1 MIPPPR
7 LSTHRG
13 PLRHVTLKPACSN
26 EENRL
31 SIAIA
36 IMCKA
41 PASGQSKTRL
51 SPPLHPDECAEIS
64 ACFISDLAQ
73 TIDGLTAEGVVGCA
87 VYTPL
92 GSETTLRKLLP
103 DGFALTLQSDGTFGE
118 RLWQGCVDLLSQGH
132 TGVILVNSDSPTL
145 PLSILR
151 AAVNAVRSAD
161 CVVLSPAHDGGY
173 TLIGLSKPHRRLFAD
188 IPWST
193 NAVYDLTLVRARES
207 GLPVVN
213 VPGWYDVDDAASL
226 AMLEDELAGV
236 PVTFS
241 DIPGASAPATRAF
254 LSRRR
259 SNDRRRSGR
268 SVQQGTN

>member
-1 MIPPPR
+1 
-7 LSTHRG
+7 
-13 PLRHVTLKPACSN
+13 
-26 EENRL
+26 L
-31 SIAIA
+31 SIAVA
-36 IMCKA
+36 IMCKT

-64 ACFISDLAQ
+64 ACFIADLSR
-73 TIDGLTAEGVVGCA
+73 TIDGLTADGVVGCA
-87 VYTPL
+87 VYTPR
-92 GSETTLRKLLP
+92 GSESALRQLLP
-103 DGFALTLQSDGTFGE
+103 DGFALTLQSDGAFGE
-118 RLWQGCVDLLSQGH
+118 RLLQGIVDLLSQGH
-132 TGVILVNSDSPTL
+132 AGVILVNSDSPTL

-173 TLIGLSKPHRRLFAD
+173 TLIGLSKPHGRLFAD

-193 NAVYDLTLVRARES
+193 NAVYDLTLVRAREID
-207 GLPVVN
+207 LPVVN

-226 AMLEDELAGV
+226 KMLENELAGA

-241 DIPGASAPATRAF
+241 DVSGASAPATRAF

-259 SNDRRRSGR
+259 ANDSRRS
-268 SVQQGTN
+268 SFSIQQDAN